1 LDLSHHSIEL
11 GILGLILASEQTA
24 AEQAK
29 QLLQRVQQAQTRVS
43 PDVIIELIETTMV
56 YKFPQLSRQEIA
68 AMLELVDVQQTRV
81 YQEGQEDEGK
91 RLILKLLTCKIGPIP
106 PVLQSQIEALS
117 LPMLESLG
125 EALLGFSGADDLV
138 NWLQANQ

>member
-1 LDLSHHSIEL
+1 LSSYSVEL

-29 QLLQRVQQAQTRVS
+29 QLLKRVQQTQTRES
-43 PDVIIELIETTMV
+43 PDAIVELIETTMV

-91 RLILKLLTCKIGPIP
+91 RLILRQLTCKLGPISP
-106 PVLQSQIEALS
+106 TVQSQVEALP

-125 EALLGFSGADDLV
+125 ESLLGFLSSDDLV
-138 NWLQANQ
+138 NWLQAHQ

>member
-1 LDLSHHSIEL
+1 M
-11 GILGLILASEQTA
+11 GLILASEQTA

>member
-1 LDLSHHSIEL
+1 
-11 GILGLILASEQTA
+11 
-24 AEQAK
+24 
-29 QLLQRVQQAQTRVS
+29 
-43 PDVIIELIETTMV
+43 MV

-91 RLILKLLTCKIGPIP
+91 RLILKLLTCKIGPISP
-106 PVLQSQIEALS
+106 AVQSQVEALS

-125 EALLGFSGADDLV
+125 EALLGFSGPDDLV
-138 NWLQANQ
+138 NWVQANQ